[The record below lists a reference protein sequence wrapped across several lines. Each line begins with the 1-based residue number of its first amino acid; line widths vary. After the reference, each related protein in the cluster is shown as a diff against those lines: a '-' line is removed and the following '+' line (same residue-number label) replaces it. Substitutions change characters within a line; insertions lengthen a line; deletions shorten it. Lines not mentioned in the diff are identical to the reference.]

1 MGCVYSKKSAVVGSK
16 EGLTASSK
24 RNVGRNVGMNVS
36 RLDIK
41 KRTDEVLKKDELL
54 DGVCAGVSLND
65 DKEADG
71 SARLYDD
78 KNEKKKMM
86 EKTELDLAVVVDYPS
101 FGGRVPK
108 ALEGEQVAAGWPTW
122 LSSVA
127 GEAIHGWTPRSA
139 STFEK
144 YDKIGQGTY
153 STVFKAR
160 DLISQKTVALKRVRF
175 DNLDHE
181 SVKFMAREI
190 VFLRRLDH
198 PNIIKLEGLITSQ
211 TSRSMYLVFEYMEHD
226 LTGLATAPGI
236 KFSEP
241 QVKCYMKQLLRGLDH
256 CHSRGV
262 LHRDIKGSNLLIDNK
277 GILKIADFGLANFF
291 DPDHSAPLTSRV
303 VTLWYRP
310 PELLLGSSNY
320 GVEVDMWSTGCILG
334 ELYNGRPILPGKTE
348 VEQLHRIFKL
358 CGSPSVDY
366 WHKLRLPHSTV
377 FRPPHH
383 YRNCVADT
391 FKEFPSAATRLIE
404 TLLSLD
410 PLLRGTAATALS
422 NEFFSL
428 EPVACDPSELPK
440 YPPSKEIHTKMRE
453 ESTRRHKA
461 LGEKEQKVGPR
472 VKQEKETQSFVLS
485 KANADARISTKHEQR
500 FPNMAGQDGLF
511 SRHRESVSGLLVSP
525 QKQSEDINET
535 VNYFSGPLYQKP
547 SDSGLLVPGLGRHNI
562 GKEAGEQP
570 LPLSNKVN
578 LSKYSKPS
586 PTLFSGNRKGI
597 PAPLRPRDTIQAP
610 KSLGLSNGSPESKRL
625 NDKKCHSQKT
635 NLSKTEN
642 RKDWQAS
649 SKNNLYMIGSLKFP
663 SNNMR
668 QVIKERDRKTQE
680 YSR

>member
-1 MGCVYSKKSAVVGSK
+1 MGCVHSKKSAVVDSK
-16 EGLTASSK
+16 EGLTSSSK
-24 RNVGRNVGMNVS
+24 RNVERNVDMNVS
-36 RLDIK
+36 RLNTK
-41 KRTDEVLKKDELL
+41 KNVDGVLKKDELL
-54 DGVCAGVSLND
+54 GGVCARVSLND

-71 SARLYDD
+71 SARLYGDGD
-78 KNEKKKMM
+78 KNEKKKKM
-86 EKTELDLAVVVDYPS
+86 EKTELAVVVDYPS

-108 ALEGEQVAAGWPTW
+108 GLEGEQVAAGWPTW

-127 GEAIHGWTPRSA
+127 GEVIHGWIPRSA

-160 DLISQKTVALKRVRF
+160 DLTTQKIVALKRVRF

-181 SVKFMAREI
+181 SVNFMAREI
-190 VFLRRLDH
+190 IFLRRLDH
-198 PNIIKLEGLITSQ
+198 PNIIKLEGLITSP

-226 LTGLATAPGI
+226 LTGLATAPGV

-241 QVKCYMKQLLRGLDH
+241 QVKCYMKQLLNGLDH

-291 DPDHSAPLTSRV
+291 GPDHSAPLTSRV

-334 ELYNGRPILPGKTE
+334 ELYYGRPILPGKTE

-366 WHKLRLPHSTV
+366 WRKLRLPHSTV

-391 FKEFPSAATRLIE
+391 FKEFPSAATKLIE

-410 PLLRGTAATALS
+410 PILRGTAATALN

-472 VKQEKETQSFVLS
+472 VRQENETKSFVLS
-485 KANADARISTKHEQR
+485 KGNADARISMEHEQR
-500 FPNMAGQDGLF
+500 FPNMTGQDGLF
-511 SRHRESVSGLLVSP
+511 SRPRESVSGLLDSP
-525 QKQSEDINET
+525 RKQSADIIET

-547 SDSGLLVPGLGRHNI
+547 SHSGLLVPGLGRHRV

-570 LPLSNKVN
+570 LPVSNNVN
-578 LSKYSKPS
+578 RSKYSKPS
-586 PTLFSGNRKGI
+586 PTLFSGNRKEN
-597 PAPLRPRDTIQAP
+597 PAPLRPRDTIQVP
-610 KSLGLSNGSPESKRL
+610 KSLGLSNGSESKRPH
-625 NDKKCHSQKT
+625 DKKGHSQKT
-635 NLSKTEN
+635 DLSKTGN
-642 RKDWQAS
+642 GKDRHAS
-649 SKNNLYMIGSLKFP
+649 SKNNLYMIGPLKFP

-668 QVIKERDRKTQE
+668 QMIKERDRKPQE